1 MDKTR
6 LIQQIDNLK
15 NDIQNLI
22 NTKKTLQDKNEI
34 KLFNEEKKIKITNLK
49 NLTDEL
55 KKILKKEK
63 IEVQNQNELRN
74 VLKVIDN
81 LEYQTSK
88 KLGKA
93 VALDNVKK
101 AKEMREITKNK
112 YLEYLEMEKIYMKYD
127 PLNIPGYIFLHP
139 NILKEYGLCPHMEIN
154 TQNENISEFM
164 QNLEKSRFE
173 WLKMQKD
180 EGLLY
185 FNLYND
191 IVNKVK
197 LNQLYKDKF
206 EIEKLIDCFIKEHLS
221 ESQESLYNS
230 SETFIKEWINC
241 SIKTKR
247 LKEKYKNLINNLS
260 ILYNETNF
268 EFHNLLSIKYNLQIN
283 INHFNNESNI
293 NSKNSVDDRFQKLL
307 LIDQFNSYIE
317 EYKLKF
323 ESIIINEKYIKNTI
337 NQLKSDLYIFLTD
350 RKEFY
355 IKTSFV
361 HVPKNKNIQTGKYFK
376 KWTSLSKEEQLERFE
391 SFSKY
396 YVSKQVEIY
405 NKNEDLS
412 NTLFELLKNSYIS
425 KKMIYRDFTWNI
437 KTGCIEKIKIL
448 KYNKEN
454 GFLLEFTKSVNN
466 KSVNNK
472 SVENKSVENK
482 SVDNK
487 SVDNKS
493 VDNKSVEN
501 KSVENKSVDNKSVD
515 NKSVDNK
522 SDDNKN
528 VDGIKK
534 KVSSRTIIN
543 NDTEKIINE
552 EILYFILKKNKNNKK
567 EYKDEF
573 LEFLKIK
580 LKVKKLSINDKNQ
593 ICKKYDEILQVIQ
606 DNKS

>member
-1 MDKTR
+1 MDKNR

-22 NTKKTLQDKNEI
+22 NRKKTLQDKNEI
-34 KLFNEEKKIKITNLK
+34 KLFNEEKKIKISNLK

-55 KKILKKEK
+55 KTILKKEK
-63 IEVQNQNELRN
+63 IEVQNQKELRN
-74 VLKVIDN
+74 VLKQVDN
-81 LEYQTSK
+81 LEYQSVSHK
-88 KLGKA
+88 MGKT

-127 PLNIPGYIFLHP
+127 PLNVPGYIFLHP
-139 NILKEYGLCPHMEIN
+139 NILKEYGLCPYMEIN
-154 TQNENISEFM
+154 TQNENENVSEFI
-164 QNLEKSRFE
+164 QNLEKSRLE

-197 LNQLYKDKF
+197 LKQFYKDKL
-206 EIEKLIDCFIKEHLS
+206 EIEQLIDVFIQENLS
-221 ESQESLYNS
+221 ESQQSLYNS
-230 SETFIKEWINC
+230 SEKFLKEWISC

-268 EFHNLLSIKYNLQIN
+268 EFHNLLSIKHNLQIN
-283 INHFNNESNI
+283 VNHFNNVNN
-293 NSKNSVDDRFQKLL
+293 NSKNSIDDRFQKLL
-307 LIDQFNSYIE
+307 LIDKFHDYIE
-317 EYKLKF
+317 KYKLKL
-323 ESIIINEKYIKNTI
+323 ESINTNEKYIKNTI

-350 RKEFY
+350 KKEFY
-355 IKTSFV
+355 IKTPFLNYT
-361 HVPKNKNIQTGKYFK
+361 KNKIVQTGKYFK

-396 YVSKQVEIY
+396 YASKYIDMY

-412 NTLFELLKNSYIS
+412 NTLFELLKTSYIS
-425 KKMIYRDFTWNI
+425 KNMIYRDFTWNI
-437 KTGCIEKIKIL
+437 KTGCIEKIKVL
-448 KYNKEN
+448 KYDNEN
-454 GFLLEFTKSVNN
+454 GFILSFTKKSVDN
-466 KSVNNK
+466 KSVDNK
-472 SVENKSVENK
+472 SIDNK

-493 VDNKSVEN
+493 VDNKSVDN
-501 KSVENKSVDNKSVD
+501 KSVDNKIDDKSVDNKSVD
-515 NKSVDNK
+515 K
-522 SDDNKN
+522 SDYNKN
-528 VDGIKK
+528 EIKK

-543 NDTEKIINE
+543 KDTEKIINE
-552 EILYFILKKNKNNKK
+552 EILYFILRRYKNNNKEYK

-573 LEFLKIK
+573 LEIIKIK
-580 LKVKKLSINDKNQ
+580 LKVKKITSNDKDQ
-593 ICKKYDEILQVIQ
+593 ICKKYDEILKVVKN
-606 DNKS
+606 NKS